1 MNGNQVIVMFE
12 IPCGSQKKYL
22 LVTVTGVSHR
32 CTNLDQAGVRRD
44 SRRLIHRG
52 RDRGGREQIDLM
64 KREASVSRTPVTY
77 ELSYP
82 DEAKH
87 KGKNGFI
94 MSAITTATPRRYG
107 PEEAE
112 RNCAEWDKL
121 MQHCWSGENSSI
133 LMPD

>member
-12 IPCGSQKKYL
+12 IPCASQKKYL
-22 LVTVTGVSHR
+22 LVHGYGSIAPDARISIRRRVG
-32 CTNLDQAGVRRD
+32 RD

-64 KREASVSRTPVTY
+64 ASVSRTPVTY

-87 KGKNGFI
+87 KGKNRFI

-112 RNCAEWDKL
+112 RKCAEWDKL
-121 MQHCWSGENSSI
+121 MQR
-133 LMPD
+133 LLVRRK